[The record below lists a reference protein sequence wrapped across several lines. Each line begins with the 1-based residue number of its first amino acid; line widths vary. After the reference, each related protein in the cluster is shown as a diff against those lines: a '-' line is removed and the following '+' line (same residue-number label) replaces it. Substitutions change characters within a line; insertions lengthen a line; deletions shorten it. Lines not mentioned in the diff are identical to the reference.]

1 MNTEKV
7 VIEKDLWYIENFLTK
22 EELDWFKPYINDKR
36 GWYTT
41 MRSPYKNILNKFP
54 MVDIPLDEN
63 GNSRLPIEGDKYIQP
78 EFFFGQNGVA
88 SRIRDVMPPT
98 CLAHGAIQTFKY
110 CTDEEID
117 RDLDPKLRSN
127 MNGNVVDFAMP
138 WHSEWDETSPI
149 PPFSLSFSIY
159 LNDDFEGGELDFMYK
174 PYKLKP
180 KAGMMVGVPVT
191 KEFTHKVNKITS
203 GSWRH
208 TLYGNSFNDVNN
220 IPFSTSEEC

>member
-22 EELDWFKPYINDKR
+22 EELDWFQPYINDKT

-54 MVDIPLDEN
+54 MVDLPVDEN
-63 GNSRLPIEGDKYIQP
+63 GNTRLPIEGDTYYRP
-78 EFFFGQNGVA
+78 EFFFGENGVA
-88 SRIRDVMPPT
+88 ERIEKVMPPT

-110 CTDEEID
+110 CTDEEIE
-117 RDLDPKLRSN
+117 RDLDPQVKWELQ
-127 MNGNVVDFAMP
+127 GQPVDFAMR
-138 WHSEWDETSPI
+138 WHSEWSKNSPI
-149 PPFSLSFSIY
+149 PPFNLSFSIY
-159 LNDDFEGGELDFMYK
+159 LNDDFEGGLLDFKYK
-174 PYKLKP
+174 PYTIKP

-191 KEFTHKVNKITS
+191 EEFTHMVTKITG

-208 TLYGNSFNDVNN
+208 TLYGNSFNDVTQ
-220 IPFSTSEEC
+220 IPLSTSEEC